1 MKKYITLLI
10 TICFLLTIKLHS
22 MTADTLLVNLLPD
35 DSFMKVESEKIY
47 ETDTELYDY
56 INGGAELYLQYGF
69 INLAKRIY
77 YSDKTG
83 EIKAEIF
90 DLKEPKNAFGVFSYS
105 KDSSNTEIGQGGQ
118 YIGGSLIFWQDRYYV
133 SIFAHKDDPQT
144 KEKILALGRK
154 ISDAIGTEGKLPASY
169 HIIPERSAVKGSTFY
184 FHHPAWQNKFHY
196 ISNDN
201 IFNIDQQV
209 KAFITQYKKEG
220 KKYYLL
226 LLDYPGKREAKK
238 ALKKG
243 IKKLSPKLNKQ
254 PIVKTGQ
261 NRWTGANHHRN
272 LLMVVFDAPSKE
284 ETEYLLNQTIENSK
298 KMR

>member
-1 MKKYITLLI
+1 MKTYMILFITIGILFTSKIHSMKEDTLLI
-10 TICFLLTIKLHS
+10 
-22 MTADTLLVNLLPD
+22 NLFPD
-35 DSFMKVESEKIY
+35 SALMPVKSEKIY
-47 ETDTELYDY
+47 ETDRELYDY

-69 INLAKRIY
+69 KKLAKRIY

-105 KDSSNTEIGQGGQ
+105 MDTSNTEIGQGGQ

-144 KEKILALGRK
+144 KEKILELGRK
-154 ISDAIGTEGKLPASY
+154 ISDAIGTEGTLPASY

-226 LLDYPGKREAKK
+226 LLDYPGKKETKK
-238 ALKKG
+238 AFKKG
-243 IKKLSPKLNKQ
+243 IKSLSPKLNKQ

-261 NRWTGANHHRN
+261 NRWTGANHYKN

-298 KMR
+298 QMH